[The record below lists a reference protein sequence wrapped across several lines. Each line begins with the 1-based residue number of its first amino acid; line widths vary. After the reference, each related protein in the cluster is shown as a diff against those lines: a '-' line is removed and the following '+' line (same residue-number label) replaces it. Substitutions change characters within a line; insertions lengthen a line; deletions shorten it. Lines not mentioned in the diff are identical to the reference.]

1 MQLKFDKDLDV
12 PENFR
17 SIFGRPPEVLITK
30 ESQIEFFQEK
40 TLITVGDIVTRTAL
54 KFNIVPKISIVDM
67 KTKRN
72 EHVED
77 LPLRWDRVIN
87 VTNPP
92 GKITVELWNA
102 VEDSMK
108 FKGKTL
114 IKVDGEEDLAS
125 LPCIYFS
132 PNGAIVIYGVPNK
145 GIAVYEV
152 GDPLR
157 DMVFKTINEMRGDM
171 K

>member
-1 MQLKFDKDLDV
+1 MQLKLDKDLEI

-17 SIFGRPPEVLITK
+17 NVFSREPDVLITK

-40 TLITVGDIVTRTAL
+40 ILITVGDMVTRTAL
-54 KFNIVPKISIVDM
+54 KFNMIPKLSIIDM

-72 EHVED
+72 EMMED
-77 LPLRWDRVIN
+77 VPDRWDRVLN
-87 VTNPP
+87 VKNPA
-92 GKITVELWNA
+92 GKITVGLWEA

-114 IKVDGEEDLAS
+114 IRVDGEEDLAS

-132 PNGAIVIYGVPNK
+132 PDGAIVIYGVPNK

-152 GDPLR
+152 GEPLR
-157 DMVFKTINEMRGDM
+157 NIVQNAILEIKGG